1 MEQQYITRLCTMLTV
16 IRNEVTIPSIGTFT
30 IVEGILFLLPSI
42 TATFQYYELAF
53 YSVLMHTI
61 LRKTH
66 TNTLSSCH
74 HTPWRVTGCHSCL
87 KVVCVSLSACSRS
100 IGGRMALFILVWCHV
115 LWFDLSVNP
124 PVSWCTSSYSILCNM
139 LSSQCDSLWI
149 RNFLSQLIACF
160 PQLI

>member
-1 MEQQYITRLCTMLTV
+1 MYNVNCYSKRGKHPIHWDFYDCWGNTFSSAFHYSNIPVLWTRVLFSTYAYYIKK
-16 IRNEVTIPSIGTFT
+16 N
-30 IVEGILFLLPSI
+30 
-42 TATFQYYELAF
+42 
-53 YSVLMHTI
+53 
-61 LRKTH
+61 TH
-66 TNTLSSCH
+66 TLSSCH

-87 KVVCVSLSACSRS
+87 KVVCVSLSACRS

-124 PVSWCTSSYSILCNM
+124 PVSWCTSSYSILSNM

-160 PQLI
+160 PQPAGIHA